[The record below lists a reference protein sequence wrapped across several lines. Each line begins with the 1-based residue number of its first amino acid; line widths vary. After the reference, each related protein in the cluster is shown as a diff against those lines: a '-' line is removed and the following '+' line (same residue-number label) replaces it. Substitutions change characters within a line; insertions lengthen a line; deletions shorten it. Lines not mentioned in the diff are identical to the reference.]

1 MVEAKAPEKI
11 AEQRAVRI
19 AQRTGAG
26 HGEHQN
32 VIALGIKH
40 GLLLPD
46 AFPVAQ
52 IAGVDNFTL
61 QKAVAERCGTAF
73 TLLPA
78 LEMFFHQGE
87 LAIDIRG
94 KRFAGVEGIAG
105 DVECWRI
112 RCRRREDID
121 GTILIALRKSDHS
134 FIKQALRR
142 WF

>member
-1 MVEAKAPEKI
+1 MVEAEAPEKI
-11 AEQRAVRI
+11 AKQRAVGI

-26 HGEHQN
+26 HGEDQN
-32 VIALGIKH
+32 FIAVDIKY

-52 IAGVDNFTL
+52 VAGMDNFTL
-61 QKAVAERCGTAF
+61 GKIVAKRSGAAL

-78 LEMFFHQGE
+78 LDVFFHQDK

-105 DVECWRI
+105 DIERRRI
-112 RCRRREDID
+112 RSGRREYVD
-121 GTILIALRKSDHS
+121 GTILITLRKGDLSFTEKALRM
-134 FIKQALRR
+134 
-142 WF
+142 